1 MYAAPSQQTQS
12 PLLEQADITIPIA
25 GSKQSFAP
33 ESNSAHLLQL
43 QLHQDRKNAP
53 GLASAMKHSN
63 ELSSDAMST
72 LGTKWKF
79 QSKLRMSAFRGKAD
93 MSPNDPKRTVLDLG
107 PIA

>member
-1 MYAAPSQQTQS
+1 
-12 PLLEQADITIPIA
+12 
-25 GSKQSFAP
+25 
-33 ESNSAHLLQL
+33 
-43 QLHQDRKNAP
+43 
-53 GLASAMKHSN
+53 MKHSN

>member
-1 MYAAPSQQTQS
+1 
-12 PLLEQADITIPIA
+12 
-25 GSKQSFAP
+25 
-33 ESNSAHLLQL
+33 
-43 QLHQDRKNAP
+43 
-53 GLASAMKHSN
+53 MKHSN
-63 ELSSDAMST
+63 ELPSDAMST

>member
-1 MYAAPSQQTQS
+1 MSAFDPKR
-12 PLLEQADITIPIA
+12 IP
-25 GSKQSFAP
+25 GG
-33 ESNSAHLLQL
+33 ESISSS
-43 QLHQDRKNAP
+43 HQDRKNAP

>member
-1 MYAAPSQQTQS
+1 MRPDS
-12 PLLEQADITIPIA
+12 
-25 GSKQSFAP
+25 
-33 ESNSAHLLQL
+33 
-43 QLHQDRKNAP
+43 
-53 GLASAMKHSN
+53 MKHSN

-93 MSPNDPKRTVLDLG
+93 MSANDPKRTVLDLG